1 MDLTNRA
8 NVVVFNLEYGDS
20 RTIVQQNFVSLVL
33 SDLFGIQLRSGCFC
47 AGPFGV
53 RLLNLEEEV
62 VNRIHKE
69 VLSGYM
75 VNKPGYLR
83 LDLTFYLEDYE
94 VKYAAE
100 AIIMVALHW
109 KKLINLYS
117 FKDNGQVTIKSEVQ
131 FDGKRKDL
139 NSLDSLKEVSHLLK
153 NVRKLGS
160 VECPSDRK
168 HRLEAQMEQAKRF
181 LRG

>member
-83 LDLTFYLEDYE
+83 LVLTFYLVDYE
-94 VKYAAE
+94 VK
-100 AIIMVALHW
+100 
-109 KKLINLYS
+109 
-117 FKDNGQVTIKSEVQ
+117 
-131 FDGKRKDL
+131 
-139 NSLDSLKEVSHLLK
+139 
-153 NVRKLGS
+153 
-160 VECPSDRK
+160 
-168 HRLEAQMEQAKRF
+168 
-181 LRG
+181 